1 MNWVLCTRRTLSVGL
16 MALLTFGC
24 ATAQLDDGEYL
35 YTGGSVQISGE
46 EEAIPG
52 RRSLERSV
60 ESNLTPQPNT
70 SILGMRPGLWVY
82 GVTEGAED
90 TVLRGWIRERF
101 GESPVLFDEE
111 IPAQTVPAI
120 EDTLFNRGFFDAD
133 VSWDVEHA
141 RRTASIHYTVLTRP
155 AWTIRS
161 IDFPDEAT
169 DSLTQAIVDSAGGTL
184 IETGVPYRLDTLV
197 SERER
202 IDRFLRERGFF
213 AFNPAYIVFDAE
225 LEEQDRSVSLT
236 VTLEAPE
243 EARIA
248 YEIGSIA
255 VYADYSPDQELP
267 SEASAE
273 PAEDI
278 QYFEDHP
285 RFDPEHVLGAL
296 LFRPGDLHDRR
307 THIASLSRLNSME
320 SFRFVNIRYQPDPES
335 GLLHTEVLL
344 TPLAQRSIEGELS
357 AVQRFDGFAGPAFRV
372 GYTDRNLYGGGERLN
387 LGLGASLETRITG
400 GSFRFEGYEIEI
412 DGSIRFPRSV
422 GPLTALGVISPYGRG
437 SQLPRSSMRFALRR
451 QDRFEGER
459 VEEAS
464 TGISYEWPGAVSQE
478 WRPVELTV
486 IRRGRDEGVN
496 ELLLESVWR
505 ADTSDTIASTDLRYR
520 LAADA
525 VVGTEIFASRT
536 FFRLDT
542 DSRLFVP
549 VIAESLLALRTRIG
563 AGRAGGADSRL
574 PDARRFIVGGS
585 TGLRGFAPASF
596 GPGTISPEDA
606 DDPSGDIRFESSVEY
621 RFGIAGWV
629 NGAVFADAG
638 NTWKATGPERL
649 RRAGQLFSESAV
661 NLGAGLRVD
670 PGILVVRV
678 DLGVPLRRPWRDTGD
693 RWITDGWDIGN
704 PDWRRENLII
714 NLAIGYPF

>member
-1 MNWVLCTRRTLSVGL
+1 MRCILYTRRTLLIGL
-16 MALLTFGC
+16 LALLTLGC

-46 EEAIPG
+46 DEAIQG

-60 ESNLTPQPNT
+60 ESSLTPQPNT
-70 SILGMRPGLWVY
+70 SILGIRPGLWVY

-90 TVLRGWIRERF
+90 TLLRGWIRERF

-141 RRTASIHYTVLTRP
+141 RRTASVHYTVLTRP

-169 DSLTQAIVDSAGGTL
+169 DTLTQAIMDSSGATL
-184 IETGVPYRLDTLV
+184 VETGVPYRLDTLI

-202 IDRFLRERGFF
+202 IDRHLRERGFF

-225 LEEQDRSVSLT
+225 LDEQDRSVSLT
-236 VTLEAPE
+236 VAIEAPE

-255 VYADYSPDQELP
+255 IYADYAPDRTLP
-267 SEASAE
+267 DEASAE

-278 QYFEDHP
+278 RYFEEHP
-285 RFDPEHVLGAL
+285 RFDPERILGAL
-296 LFRPGDLHDRR
+296 LFRPGDIHDRR
-307 THIASLSRLNSME
+307 AHIASLSRLNSMD
-320 SFRFVNIRYQPDPES
+320 SFRFVNIRYQPDPDT

-344 TPLAQRSIEGELS
+344 TPLAQRNVEGELS

-372 GYTDRNLYGGGERLN
+372 GYTDRNLYGGGEQLN

-400 GSFRFEGYEIEI
+400 GSFRFEGYEIEM

-422 GPLTALGVISPYGRG
+422 GPLTALGVISPYGSG
-437 SQLPRSSMRFALRR
+437 SQLPRSSMRFAVRR
-451 QDRFEGER
+451 RERFEGDR

-464 TGISYEWPGAVSQE
+464 TGLVYEWPGTVSQE
-478 WRPVELTV
+478 WRPVELTI
-486 IRRGRDEGVN
+486 IRRDEDEGVN
-496 ELLLESVWR
+496 QLLLESIWR
-505 ADTSDTIASTDLRYR
+505 ADTSDTIATTDMQYR

-525 VVGTEIFASRT
+525 VAGTEVFESTT
-536 FFRLDT
+536 FVRLDT

-549 VIAESLLALRTRIG
+549 VVADSLLALRTRIG
-563 AGRAGGADSRL
+563 AGRAGGAESRL

-596 GPGTISPEDA
+596 GPGTISPEDT
-606 DDPSGDIRFESSVEY
+606 DDASGDIRFESSVEY
-621 RFGIAGWV
+621 RFRIAGWV
-629 NGAVFADAG
+629 KGAVFADAG
-638 NTWKATGPERL
+638 NTWTATGPERL
-649 RRAGQLFSESAV
+649 RSAGQLFSESAV
-661 NLGAGLRVD
+661 NAGAGLRVD
-670 PGILVVRV
+670 PGILVVRF
-678 DLGVPLRRPWRDTGD
+678 DLGVPLRKPWRNAGD
-693 RWITDGWDIGN
+693 RWMTDGWDIGN
-704 PDWRRENLII
+704 RDWRRENLII